1 MKWGAPNSAFYCL
14 SERRASE
21 RATILPPALV
31 EGRRSERRLGQ
42 LRAKPETDQ
51 QSRGIWSDIN
61 SGTDLGKPPR
71 LFVDLYIKTSL

>member
-1 MKWGAPNSAFYCL
+1 MIVGRPELGLDRL
-14 SERRASE
+14 SKRRARE

-31 EGRRSERRLGQ
+31 EERRSERHLGQ

-61 SGTDLGKPPR
+61 SGTDLGKPTR